1 MQDNSIDI
9 RQKFI
14 LKFSFDEITIS
25 DSYYII
31 MFHSVIQP
39 IHSVNSFIN
48 SMKISSENLR
58 LKKWDELKIM
68 NSFEI
73 EGCTHSNWWYGGNDC
88 LEQIKLD
95 GGKCKSLIEIAL

>member
-14 LKFSFDEITIS
+14 LNIVSKKLQFLINI
-25 DSYYII
+25 II
-31 MFHSVIQP
+31 MF
-39 IHSVNSFIN
+39 HSVNSFIN

-58 LKKWDELKIM
+58 PKKWDKLKIM

-73 EGCTHSNWWYGGNDC
+73 EGCVYS
-88 LEQIKLD
+88 IR
-95 GGKCKSLIEIAL
+95 I

>member
-39 IHSVNSFIN
+39 IHSVNSFSQFI
-48 SMKISSENLR
+48 
-58 LKKWDELKIM
+58 
-68 NSFEI
+68 
-73 EGCTHSNWWYGGNDC
+73 H
-88 LEQIKLD
+88 
-95 GGKCKSLIEIAL
+95 